1 MPFAW
6 QPVDPPLLF
15 IFAARNL
22 LPSGACETIYPMLDQ
37 LEAIY
42 HRFKNLEESL
52 ADPEVITDAEKFT
65 KVNKEYGKL
74 KPIADTY
81 LEYKDLLD
89 NIKSSD
95 AMRKDPDPEMREMA
109 QLEYDELREQK
120 EKMDEEIKIMLIPK
134 DPEDER
140 DVIMEIRS
148 GTGGD
153 EAAIFAGDLFDMY
166 KRYFDSQGW
175 KIEIIDENEGTAGG
189 YSKLVF
195 EVHGEDVYSG
205 LKFESGTHRVQRVPK
220 TESQGRVHTS
230 AATVAVLAKM
240 EAEDININK
249 ADLKIDT
256 FRASGAGG
264 QHVNKTESAI
274 RITHLPTGIVSE
286 SQDGRSQHKNKEI
299 AMAQLYRRIK
309 EQQDAALAG
318 EIASARKSLVGS
330 GDRSEKIRTYNYPQ
344 NRVTDHRINLTL
356 HSLDKI
362 MAGGLE
368 PIIEGLQV
376 AENADKLKEG
386 V

>member
-1 MPFAW
+1 M
-6 QPVDPPLLF
+6 
-15 IFAARNL
+15 I
-22 LPSGACETIYPMLDQ
+22 DQ

-42 HRFKNLEESL
+42 HRFKNLEEQLS
-52 ADPEVITDAEKFT
+52 DPEIITDQVRFT

-74 KPIADTY
+74 KPIADTF
-81 LEYKDLLD
+81 LEYRDLTENLT
-89 NIKSSD
+89 SAE

-109 QLEYDELREQK
+109 QLELEELRERK
-120 EKMDEEIKIMLIPK
+120 EVLDERVKVMLIPK

-140 DVIMEIRS
+140 DIIMEIRS

-166 KRYFDSQGW
+166 KRYVDTHGW
-175 KIEIIDENEGTAGG
+175 KVEIIDENEGTAGG
-189 YSKLVF
+189 YSKVVF
-195 EVHGEDVYSG
+195 EVHGDDVYSS
-205 LKFESGTHRVQRVPK
+205 LKFESGVHRVQRVPK

-230 AATVAVLAKM
+230 AATVAVLAKV
-240 EAEDININK
+240 EEEDININK

-309 EQQDAALAG
+309 DAADSAAASEL
-318 EIASARKSLVGS
+318 ASARKSLVGS

-362 MAGGLE
+362 VAGNLE

-376 AENADKLKEG
+376 AENAEKMKEG
-386 V
+386 I

>member
-1 MPFAW
+1 
-6 QPVDPPLLF
+6 
-15 IFAARNL
+15 
-22 LPSGACETIYPMLDQ
+22 MLDQ

-42 HRFKNLEESL
+42 HRFKNLEEQLS
-52 ADPEVITDAEKFT
+52 DPEVITDPTRFT
-65 KVNKEYGKL
+65 KINKEYGKL
-74 KPIADTY
+74 RPVAETY
-81 LEYKDLLD
+81 LTYSELLE
-89 NIKSSD
+89 NISSSD

-109 QLEYDELREQK
+109 QLEYDELRATK
-120 EKMDEEIKIMLIPK
+120 ETMDEEIKVMLIPK

-140 DVIMEIRS
+140 DIIMEIRS
-148 GTGGD
+148 GAGGD

-166 KRYFDSQGW
+166 RRYCEGKGW
-175 KIEIIDENEGTAGG
+175 KLEVIDENEGTAGG
-189 YSKLVF
+189 YSKLVV
-195 EVHGEDVYSG
+195 EVHGDDVYSH
-205 LKFESGTHRVQRVPK
+205 LKFESGAHRVQRVPK

-240 EAEDININK
+240 EEEDININK

-309 EQQDAALAG
+309 DAQDQAAQSELA
-318 EIASARKSLVGS
+318 ANRRSLVGS

-362 MAGGLE
+362 VAGGLD
-368 PIIEGLQV
+368 PVIEGLQV
-376 AENADKLKEG
+376 AENATKLRG
-386 V
+386 DNDGTAAV

>member
-1 MPFAW
+1 
-6 QPVDPPLLF
+6 
-15 IFAARNL
+15 
-22 LPSGACETIYPMLDQ
+22 
-37 LEAIY
+37 
-42 HRFKNLEESL
+42 
-52 ADPEVITDAEKFT
+52 
-65 KVNKEYGKL
+65 
-74 KPIADTY
+74 
-81 LEYKDLLD
+81 
-89 NIKSSD
+89 
-95 AMRKDPDPEMREMA
+95 
-109 QLEYDELREQK
+109 
-120 EKMDEEIKIMLIPK
+120 
-134 DPEDER
+134 
-140 DVIMEIRS
+140 
-148 GTGGD
+148 
-153 EAAIFAGDLFDMY
+153 
-166 KRYFDSQGW
+166 
-175 KIEIIDENEGTAGG
+175 
-189 YSKLVF
+189 
-195 EVHGEDVYSG
+195 VYSG

-256 FRASGAGG
+256 FRSSGAGG

-362 MAGGLE
+362 MAGGLD
-368 PIIEGLQV
+368 PIIEGLRV